1 MKRITAALL
10 SFLIV
15 LSGCSA
21 NSTESSS
28 QASEVE
34 VIVSDDTLIAP
45 GAEGLLASSQ
55 EPVPEETTVDASKD
69 ESDRDDDTPVD
80 LSWFDDCVFVGD
92 SLVYGLSL
100 YNDVTECFGNAQFI
114 CGASLGYN
122 NCQWDLYDENEVH
135 TTYNGEKVLLEDAAV
150 LTGANKIIIGMG
162 MNDLGGYGIEGT
174 LSAADSF
181 IQKLRDK
188 TPDIE
193 IYLMTVT
200 PMIESAEYELLNN
213 PLIKE
218 YDDKLE
224 IFAEEHDCHFLN
236 TWSALADENGRLP
249 DEICMD
255 PDDLGLHLTNEG
267 SEIMMNYIIRHVG

>member
-10 SFLIV
+10 CFLII
-15 LSGCSA
+15 LSGCAEKNPEGS
-21 NSTESSS
+21 EG
-28 QASEVE
+28 SEVE
-34 VIVSDDTLIAP
+34 VVVSDDTLIAP
-45 GAEGLLASSQ
+45 GAEGILVSSQ
-55 EPVPEETTVDASKD
+55 EPVPEETVEEASDPDD
-69 ESDRDDDTPVD
+69 ERDDDTPVD
-80 LSWFDDCVFVGD
+80 LSWFDDCVFIGD
-92 SLVYGLSL
+92 SLVNGLSL
-100 YNDVTECFGNAQFI
+100 YNDVTECFGNAEFI
-114 CGASLGYN
+114 CAAGLGYN

-135 TTYNGEKVLLEDAAV
+135 PLYNGEKILLEDAPN
-150 LTGANKIIIGMG
+150 LTGSTKVIIGMG
-162 MNDLGGYGIEGT
+162 MNDLGGYGVDGT

-181 IQKLRDK
+181 VQRLRDK
-188 TPDIE
+188 TPGIE

-200 PMIESAEYELLNN
+200 PMIESAEYDLLNN

-224 IFAEEHDCHFLN
+224 VFAEEHECHFLN

-249 DEICMD
+249 DELCMD